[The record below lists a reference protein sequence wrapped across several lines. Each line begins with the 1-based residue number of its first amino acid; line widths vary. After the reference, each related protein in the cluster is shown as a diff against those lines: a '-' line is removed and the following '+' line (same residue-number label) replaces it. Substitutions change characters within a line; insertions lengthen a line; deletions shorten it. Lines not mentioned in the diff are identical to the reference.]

1 MGGVISK
8 KIEVGEKMILDNFQL
23 SALSSTASYR
33 VSKHEGLKTTLFG
46 GEDLVIEITGT
57 GIVYLQT
64 KNFMEFVRALIPFLP
79 KRN

>member
-1 MGGVISK
+1 MVGGVISK

-46 GEDLVIEITGT
+46 GEDLVI
-57 GIVYLQT
+57 
-64 KNFMEFVRALIPFLP
+64 
-79 KRN
+79 